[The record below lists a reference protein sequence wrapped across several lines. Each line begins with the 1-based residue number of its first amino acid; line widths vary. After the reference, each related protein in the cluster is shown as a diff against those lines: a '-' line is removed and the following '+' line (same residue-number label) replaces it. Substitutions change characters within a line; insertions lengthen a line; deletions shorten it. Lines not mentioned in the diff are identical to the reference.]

1 VIKITGKNIMN
12 QITGKAALLALS
24 IISASAYA
32 SHWSYEGDGAPEHWG
47 ELDDTYKTC
56 QSGAR
61 IHQKHGLARAD
72 LHRPLAARR
81 FSLAKM

>member
-32 SHWSYEGDGAPEHWG
+32 SHWSYEGDGA
-47 ELDDTYKTC
+47 
-56 QSGAR
+56 
-61 IHQKHGLARAD
+61 
-72 LHRPLAARR
+72 R
-81 FSLAKM
+81 FSPRCFIRSAVPRPWRPTIW

>member
-32 SHWSYEGDGAPEHWG
+32 SHWSYEGDGAPP
-47 ELDDTYKTC
+47 TPAT
-56 QSGAR
+56 
-61 IHQKHGLARAD
+61 IFLANS
-72 LHRPLAARR
+72 LIPLP
-81 FSLAKM
+81 